1 MLTFRSSAVIAAMTF
16 GAFALA
22 QKKPLDH
29 SVYDSWKSVLAPSLS
44 RDGKWILYRITP
56 QEGDAVL
63 EVKSTEGGKTY
74 QVPRG
79 GLSQFSR
86 DGKYVVTTV
95 APPFAEARKARRDK
109 VKPEDQP
116 KSSLAILNLTSGET
130 TTLPKVTSFQIAEE
144 DAGWIVYKPEPPK
157 PEPAKPATPTPPAA
171 KPEEAKKEE
180 PKADDKKPKKKA
192 EHKPGETIVLRD
204 LATGAEEK
212 IEEVVTYRFSKDGK
226 VLVYSLSTKDGA
238 GDGIVWYDLPS
249 KRKTTVISGL
259 GRYPRLLLDDKAT
272 ELAFITDKDD
282 YAAKKP
288 GQSVYLFRPGGKAE
302 LIAKEGTP
310 GLPKDHWIPD
320 NTVLRFSE
328 SGKRLFISTA
338 VKPPEEKKDETPEDE
353 KVAVDVWHWQ
363 DPALQPQQLLQAA
376 AMRGRTLESVVF
388 LDSKK
393 IVNLETADLDN
404 VSVANKGD
412 GDVAIGTFGDPYE
425 ILSAWDTGYNDYYF
439 VDVKTGAR
447 REIFKKTPM
456 SLSLSPSGKFAYG
469 YDELKKEAITID
481 TRTGAMTVISKD
493 IPFPIWDEEQDVP
506 SPASSLGIA
515 GWTPNEDRILLYDR
529 YDIWSVDPTAKT
541 KPINVTNGFGRSAKT
556 VLRYVRIDPEADYV
570 DPNAPLLLSALNET
584 TKDSGFYRDRVNG
597 SGYPEKIILAP
608 KRFSNPMKA
617 KDADRI
623 SFTQQDLIEY
633 PDVWVA
639 DNLNFQ
645 NPKKFSDAN
654 PQQKDYNWGKAELV
668 TWTSND
674 GVPLQGILI
683 KPENFDYAKKYPMIT
698 YFYERNSDTLHQYRT
713 PAPTASILNPIMAAS
728 NDYIVFIPDI
738 PYKDGYPGESAVSA
752 ILPGV
757 QSILARGYVD
767 PKRLAIDG
775 QSWGGYQVAY
785 LVTETNLFRCA
796 YAGAPVTDMFAAYG
810 GIRWGSGL
818 VRQFQYERGQSR
830 IGYSPWEKPLRYLE
844 NSPQFFLDK
853 VQTPLLIMAND
864 KDGAV
869 PWYQGI
875 ELFTGLRRLQKPSW
889 LLVYNNEDH
898 NLVERKNRKDLSIR
912 KQQFFDHYL
921 KDAPMP
927 VWMKTG
933 IPATEKGKTM
943 GLELEK
949 KG

>member
-1 MLTFRSSAVIAAMTF
+1 MTL
-16 GAFALA
+16 GAFAIA

-29 SVYDSWKSVLAPSLS
+29 SVYDSWKAVQTPALS
-44 RDGKWILYRITP
+44 RNGQWILYRIAP

-63 EVKSTEGGKTY
+63 EVKSADGGKTY
-74 QVPRG
+74 QVARG
-79 GLSQFSR
+79 TSAQFTR
-86 DGKYVVTTV
+86 DGRYVLASVV
-95 APPFAEARKARRDK
+95 PPLADTKKARRDK

-116 KSSLAILNLTSGET
+116 KNSLAILDLNTGQT
-130 TTLPKVTSFQIAEE
+130 VTLPKVTSYQLAEE
-144 DAGWIVYKPEPPK
+144 DAGWVVYKPEPPK
-157 PEPAKPATPTPPAA
+157 PEPAKPAA
-171 KPEEAKKEE
+171 KPDEAKKEE
-180 PKADDKKPKKKA
+180 PKKEEPKKPGKKT
-192 EHKPGETIVLRD
+192 EHKPGEPIVLRN
-204 LATGAEEK
+204 LATGEEER
-212 IEEVVTYRFSKDGK
+212 IADVVTYRFSKDGK
-226 VLVYSLSTKDGA
+226 TLVYTLSTKDGS
-238 GDGIVWYDLPS
+238 GDGIVWYDLAS
-249 KRKTTVISGL
+249 KRKTNVVTGL
-259 GRYPRLLLDDKAT
+259 GRYSRLLLSEKTGD
-272 ELAFITDKDD
+272 LAFTTDKDD

-288 GQSVYLFRPGGKAE
+288 GQAVYLYHPGGKAE
-302 LIAKEGTP
+302 LLAKEGTP
-310 GLPKDHWIPD
+310 GLPKGSWIPD

-328 SGKRLFISTA
+328 GGKRLFISTA
-338 VKPPEEKKDETPEDE
+338 PKPPEEKKDETPDDE
-353 KVAVDVWHWQ
+353 KVVVDVWHWQ
-363 DPALQPQQLLQAA
+363 DPALQPQQILQANMERA
-376 AMRGRTLESVVF
+376 RTYESVIF
-388 LDSKK
+388 LDDKK
-393 IVNLETADLDN
+393 IVNLESPELPN
-404 VSVANKGD
+404 VTVANKGD
-412 GDVAIGTFGDPYE
+412 GDVALGANVKPYQ
-425 ILSAWDTGYNDYYF
+425 ILSAWDTSYADTFLLN
-439 VDVKTGAR
+439 VRTGEKRALLT
-447 REIFKKTPM
+447 KSTTG
-456 SLSLSPSGKFAYG
+456 LSLSPTGKYAYG
-469 YDELKKEAITID
+469 YDEDKKEALVFD
-481 TRTGAMTVISKD
+481 TRTGQSLPISKE
-493 IPFPIWDEEQDVP
+493 IPFPIWDELNDVP
-506 SPASSLGIA
+506 SPASSYGIA
-515 GWTPNEDRILLYDR
+515 GWTPNDDRVLLYDR
-529 YDIWSVDPTAKT
+529 YDIWSVDPTGKAKAVN
-541 KPINVTNGFGRSAKT
+541 ITNGFGRNT
-556 VLRYVRIDPEADYV
+556 EVTLRYVRTDPEADFV
-570 DPNAPLLLSALNET
+570 DPNAPLLLSAMNDR
-584 TKDSGFYRDRVNG
+584 TKESGFYRDRVNG
-597 SGYPEKIILAP
+597 SDYPEKILMEK
-608 KRFSNPMKA
+608 KRYSNPTKA
-617 KDADRI
+617 KDADRVM
-623 SFTQQDLIEY
+623 FTRQDIVEY

-654 PQQKDYNWGKAELV
+654 PQQKDYNWGTAELV

-683 KPENFDYAKKYPMIT
+683 KPEDFDYGKKYPMIT
-698 YFYERNSDTLHQYRT
+698 YFYERNSETLFNYRT

-728 NDYIVFIPDI
+728 NGYIVFIPDI
-738 PYKDGYPGESAVSA
+738 PYKDGYPGESAMSA
-752 ILPGV
+752 IMPGV

-785 LVTETNLFRCA
+785 MVTETNLFRCA
-796 YAGAPVTDMFAAYG
+796 YAGAPVTNMFSAYG

-949 KG
+949 N